1 MAPDSSSSSTSPQ
14 SAAEE
19 NLNALRSFVE
29 ARQLSNFFIT
39 ESGSS
44 GSGYLADVSSK
55 AAEYMKKYQD
65 GSGTQNML
73 FANAETAANVM
84 KLSLYNQVLYCG
96 EFVEH
101 TPHKKK
107 KNLF

>member
-1 MAPDSSSSSTSPQ
+1 MAPDSTSPQ
-14 SAAEE
+14 SAEE
-19 NLNALRSFVE
+19 NLNTLRSFVE

-39 ESGSS
+39 ESS
-44 GSGYLADVSSK
+44 GSEYLADVSSK

>member
-65 GSGTQNML
+65 VGPGGTQNML

-84 KLSLYNQVLYCG
+84 KLSLYNHVLYCG

-101 TPHKKK
+101 IYAS
-107 KNLF
+107 